1 MTAITTTSTG
11 KFASSDIT
19 LFTSRHSIVICGD
32 NIHIISCKCTI
43 NASVPEHEQN
53 SHHGMQMYSK
63 GLGNLQGGHKH
74 REVMEW

>member
-1 MTAITTTSTG
+1 MTAITTTG

-19 LFTSRHSIVICGD
+19 LFTSRHSMVICGD

-43 NASVPEHEQN
+43 NASIPEHEQN

-63 GLGNLQGGHKH
+63 GPGKNLQGRHKH